1 MDKFRRSQNK
11 DFAREI
17 FDLVASDAERSF
29 SESSDDEI
37 NDGVNGKL
45 IHMNI
50 WLGQDKGHVS
60 LVGLATDKP
69 TMLANKFAKKHRLS
83 IGAQLELRHLIS
95 RK

>member
-1 MDKFRRSQNK
+1 
-11 DFAREI
+11 
-17 FDLVASDAERSF
+17 
-29 SESSDDEI
+29 
-37 NDGVNGKL
+37 
-45 IHMNI
+45 MNI